1 MRSRSFV
8 HLFIHLFTRSIIHLF
23 IRLFIRSFVWSFIHL
38 FDTGMDAATEDPPAT
53 IEEPLGK
60 QQDIN
65 STEMETDTM
74 STNSAVDESQES
86 RDAGVEDSLE
96 PPAVTQESID
106 HNSVMQQLK
115 KKVNLVDYYTSIHSS
130 TPVHTPKYR
139 T

>member
-1 MRSRSFV
+1 
-8 HLFIHLFTRSIIHLF
+8 
-23 IRLFIRSFVWSFIHL
+23 
-38 FDTGMDAATEDPPAT
+38 MDAGT
-53 IEEPLGK
+53 EEPPSTLDEPQEK
-60 QQDIN
+60 QRDIG

-86 RDAGVEDSLE
+86 RDAGIEDSLE
-96 PPAVTQESID
+96 PPAVTQQSID

-115 KKVNLVDYYTSIHSS
+115 EKVNLLVCYTSIHSS